1 MRLSIMKNTIKQKSA
16 AKFITVLL
24 AIGVVLY
31 ATIVVFVVNNRLSS
45 GIVSYFASEI
55 ENQSK
60 TLTKEMNKTL
70 EQAQSTAANIQL
82 AYATI
87 YPEYGFDRTIMNSFA
102 LAQENITAQKTLY
115 FLTVLE
121 CRFPVQSTVSYQKP
135 PLSVKF

>member
-1 MRLSIMKNTIKQKSA
+1 MKNTIKQKSA

-102 LAQENITAQKTLY
+102 IGAREYYGAKNIV
-115 FLTVLE
+115 F
-121 CRFPVQSTVSYQKP
+121 FNS
-135 PLSVKF
+135 FGM

>member
-1 MRLSIMKNTIKQKSA
+1 MKNTTKQKSA

-70 EQAQSTAANIQL
+70 
-82 AYATI
+82 
-87 YPEYGFDRTIMNSFA
+87 
-102 LAQENITAQKTLY
+102 
-115 FLTVLE
+115 
-121 CRFPVQSTVSYQKP
+121 
-135 PLSVKF
+135 